1 MPGNSE
7 RLARFEWT
15 LSESLV
21 AVVEEIQRQLVS
33 ACWKPREL
41 HAVVP

>member
-1 MPGNSE
+1 VPGNSE

-15 LSESLV
+15 LSEFCV
-21 AVVEEIQRQLVS
+21 TVVQEIQRELVS
-33 ACWKPREL
+33 AYWKPREL